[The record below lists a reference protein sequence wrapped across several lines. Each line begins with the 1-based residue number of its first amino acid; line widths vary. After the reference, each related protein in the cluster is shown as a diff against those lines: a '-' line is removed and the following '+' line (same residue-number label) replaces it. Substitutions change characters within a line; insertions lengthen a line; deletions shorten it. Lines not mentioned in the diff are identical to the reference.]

1 MCIETLSYLLEDER
15 QRLTAKRASLV
26 GVILEAMLSFPD
38 ALRLHITALHALVL
52 LGRPLGGQEGMLID
66 LIESPMALRGAAFVD
81 RAKEGMTNGVKTIT
95 TVLGSMRRF
104 EHEEKLQAMAC
115 WALVNLA
122 LFPAQKS
129 ILMKLGGIETTLN
142 AMRMHPRS
150 LCVQFRGLFA
160 LINFVVPCKN
170 PNLSPRT
177 REMDGTPQKIEK
189 EILDGH
195 VGEIANLV
203 VVSLQ
208 NFHSSKTIRNRAYLV
223 FHNLSLSPDYLPILM
238 WTRHCYKLLGWC
250 AAKDLSDEM
259 LRRSAVGA
267 LRRIEELLSRDE
279 NLRTRFAQWILAE
292 QALPNILASEALQTQ
307 EEEEGRHI

>member
-1 MCIETLSYLLEDER
+1 MCIEALPYLLEDGL
-15 QRLTAKRASLV
+15 QRLTAQRASLAEF
-26 GVILEAMLSFPD
+26 ILKAMLSFPD
-38 ALRLHITALHALVL
+38 ALRLHIAALHALVL

-66 LIESPMALRGAAFVD
+66 LMESPMALGGAAFVD
-81 RAKEGMTNGVKTIT
+81 RGKKGTMNGVNTIT
-95 TVLGSMRRF
+95 TVLGSMLRF
-104 EHEEKLQAMAC
+104 EQEEKLQAMAC

-122 LFPAQKS
+122 LVPAQKS

-142 AMRMHPRS
+142 AMRMHPKS

-160 LINFVVPCKN
+160 LINLVVPCKN
-170 PNLSPRT
+170 LSPRT
-177 REMDGTPQKIEK
+177 TEMDGTPQNIEK

-203 VVSLQ
+203 VAALQ
-208 NFHSSKTIRNRAYLV
+208 TFHSSKTIRNRAYLV
-223 FHNLSLSPDYLPILM
+223 FHNLSLSRDYLPTLL

-250 AAKDLSDEM
+250 AAKDLSDQM

-267 LRRIEELLSRDE
+267 LRRIEEFLSRDE

-292 QALPNILASEALQTQ
+292 HQALPNILASEALQTQ